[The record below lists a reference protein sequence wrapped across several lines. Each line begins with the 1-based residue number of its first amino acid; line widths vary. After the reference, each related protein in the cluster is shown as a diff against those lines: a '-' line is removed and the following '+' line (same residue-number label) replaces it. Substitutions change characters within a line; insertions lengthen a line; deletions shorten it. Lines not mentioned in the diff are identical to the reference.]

1 MGSPITIALDAMG
14 GDFGPSVVIPAAAL
28 SLIRHPDTSYII
40 FGREAE
46 IRAQM
51 SENSPL
57 ASVSRIVHTDVA
69 IAMDD
74 KPSQALRHGRRTSSM
89 WLALEAVR
97 NGEAQAAVSAG
108 NTGALMAMAKFCL
121 RTLPG
126 IERPAIAALWPTL
139 ASESVVLDVGA
150 NVGADARSLVDCA
163 GMGAALARMLFS
175 VEKPTV
181 GLLNIGAE
189 EVKGLDEVKAAG
201 LALRTPGLP
210 IEYKGFIEG
219 SDLGKG
225 LVDVVVTEGFS
236 GNIALKTA
244 EGTAKQIGVYLK
256 AAMSR
261 SLMARLGAV
270 LAQGAFQALRSKMDT
285 RKMNGGIFLGLN
297 GLVIKSHG
305 GADAVG
311 FASAIDLGYD
321 MAASGLVASIERDVE
336 RFHDA
341 LQTKTVPAQKAA
353 AQ

>member
-1 MGSPITIALDAMG
+1 
-14 GDFGPSVVIPAAAL
+14 
-28 SLIRHPDTSYII
+28 
-40 FGREAE
+40 
-46 IRAQM
+46 M
-51 SENSPL
+51 SQASPL
-57 ASVSRIVHTDVA
+57 AKVSRIVHTD
-69 IAMDD
+69 IAVSMDER
-74 KPSQALRHGRRTSSM
+74 PSQALRHGRWKSSM
-89 WLALEAVR
+89 WLAIEAVK
-97 NGEAQAAVSAG
+97 NGEAQATVSAG

-150 NVGADARSLVDCA
+150 NVGADARSLVACA
-163 GMGAALARMLFS
+163 GMGAALARALYS
-175 VEKPTV
+175 VEKPSV
-181 GLLNIGAE
+181 GLLNIGVE
-189 EVKGLDEVKAAG
+189 EIKGLDEVKAAAA
-201 LALRTPGLP
+201 ALRSPALP
-210 IEYKGFIEG
+210 IDYKGFIEG
-219 SDLGKG
+219 DDLGKG

-244 EGTAKQIGVYLK
+244 EGTAKQIGIYLR
-256 AAMSR
+256 AAMNR
-261 SLMARLGAV
+261 SLLARIGAI
-270 LAQGAFQALRSKMDT
+270 LAQGAFQALRAKMDT

-336 RFHDA
+336 RFQSA
-341 LQTKTVPAQKAA
+341 LKTKPTPALKAA